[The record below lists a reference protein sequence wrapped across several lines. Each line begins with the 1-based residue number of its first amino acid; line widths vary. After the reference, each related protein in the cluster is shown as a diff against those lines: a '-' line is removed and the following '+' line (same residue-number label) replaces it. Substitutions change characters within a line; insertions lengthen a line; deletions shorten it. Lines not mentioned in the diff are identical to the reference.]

1 MNHVTYPLV
10 LLTSAFF
17 HRELA
22 NFVILRNTDIL
33 HFAIIYIISNFLKF
47 LEFLDIFFNKPGYNF
62 DNASKNS
69 YPKLSLKKDILRY
82 VDIVC

>member
-10 LLTSAFF
+10 LLISASF

-33 HFAIIYIISNFLKF
+33 HFAIIYIISKFLKF
-47 LEFLDIFFNKPGYNF
+47 LEFLDIFLINLVIILIMPAKIATPRF
-62 DNASKNS
+62 
-69 YPKLSLKKDILRY
+69 SLKKDILKQRL
-82 VDIVC
+82 

>member
-10 LLTSAFF
+10 LLTSASF

-33 HFAIIYIISNFLKF
+33 HFAIIYIISKFLKF
-47 LEFLDIFFNKPGYNF
+47 LEFLNIFLINLVIILIMPAKIATPGF
-62 DNASKNS
+62 
-69 YPKLSLKKDILRY
+69 P
-82 VDIVC
+82 